1 VILNIMRTPT
11 ANNTPAQATMLR
23 ANAIDP
29 TDDTTTHDGKKLRD
43 VLLIAL
49 TIASGAVDAISYFG
63 LGKTFSAFMSGNIVF
78 LGFGIANL
86 SGPAVLPV
94 IVALSMFTA
103 GAYLGLRFWTL
114 RSHEYGLWTS
124 TASVLLVLTA
134 IAEAAFMALWVQ
146 TAGHPSTIITDVL
159 VALFSLAMGIQTA
172 AVRSL
177 GVQGVFTTA
186 ATFTLV
192 AFGGVFARARPS
204 SEMPRL
210 VGVLVGL
217 VVGAICG
224 GLLFLHARSYAPIL
238 PLAITVLV
246 ILAGLVGLRP
256 RLQSPS

>member
-1 VILNIMRTPT
+1 MTIHT
-11 ANNTPAQATMLR
+11 ANKARAQSHLLR
-23 ANAIDP
+23 ANVVGLPDETA
-29 TDDTTTHDGKKLRD
+29 TGRGTRLRD
-43 VLLIAL
+43 ILIIAL

-114 RSHEYGLWTS
+114 RSHESGLWTS
-124 TASVLLVLTA
+124 TVSVLLVLAA
-134 IAEAAFMALWVQ
+134 ISEAAFMALWVQ
-146 TAGHPSTIITDVL
+146 TAGHPSAIITDVL
-159 VALFSLAMGIQTA
+159 LALFSLAMGIQTA

>member
-1 VILNIMRTPT
+1 
-11 ANNTPAQATMLR
+11 MLR